1 MTDDDLC
8 YMSATE
14 ALARFRARTLSPVEL
29 MEAIIS
35 RAETIFGTINPFADR
50 YFDEARESAK
60 AAEAKYARSD
70 GRLRRL
76 EGIPLV
82 VKDSSA
88 IRGRR
93 STNGSMINKD
103 RIGEST
109 DPAVERLLR
118 SGANLFARTTCPEFC
133 WLFTC
138 HSRMWGVTRNPWRL
152 DATPGGSS
160 GGSAAALAAG
170 ATTLATG
177 GDSAGSIRQPA
188 SQCGVVGYKPPYG
201 RIPLSPSSSFNPYI
215 QVGPMTR
222 SVAEA
227 ALMSNIMSGPHPLD
241 HATLPNKLTIPVNP
255 AGINGLKI
263 AYSIDLGHYEVADDV
278 RREFKAS
285 LNALSD
291 AGAEIVE
298 VSLDG
303 LSEVIRL
310 SHGAQEFLAASFLQN
325 AVDNHSDVISD
336 YVPELLETALTYDA
350 DDYRRTS
357 TLAGE
362 IWHDRLGPV
371 FHKFD
376 IFVCPTVSSPEVPAE
391 NWQKDEIIVNGHHL
405 TDTDTA
411 MTAIFNLYSRCPVLA
426 VPSGMTDAGLPCGIQ
441 IVGRPCDDKTVF
453 RVAQAFEQ
461 ERPWL
466 NGPANRP
473 SLALTAPVTPSRD
486 APVTDPVYDR

>member
-8 YMSATE
+8 YMPATE
-14 ALARFRARTLSPVEL
+14 ALDRFRARTLSPVEL
-29 MEAIIS
+29 MEAILS
-35 RAETIFGTINPFADR
+35 RAESVIGSINPFADR
-50 YFDEARESAK
+50 YFDEAREGAR
-60 AAEAKYARSD
+60 AAEAKYTHSD
-70 GRLRRL
+70 RRLRRL
-76 EGIPLV
+76 EGVPLA

-93 STNGSMINKD
+93 STTGSMINRTQID
-103 RIGEST
+103 ERT
-109 DPAVERLLR
+109 DPAVERLLK
-118 SGANLFARTTCPEFC
+118 SGATLFARTTCPEFC

-160 GGSAAALAAG
+160 GGSAAALAVG

-201 RIPLSPSSSFNPYI
+201 RMPLSPSSSFDPYV

-222 SVAEA
+222 SVADA
-227 ALMSNIMSGPHPLD
+227 ALMSNVMSGPHPLD
-241 HATLPNKLTIPVNP
+241 HATLPNKLTIPENP
-255 AGINGLKI
+255 AGIKGLKI
-263 AYSIDLGHYEVADDV
+263 AFSFDLGHYHVADDV
-278 RREFKAS
+278 RREVKIS
-285 LNALSD
+285 LEALSD

-298 VSLDG
+298 VPLDG
-303 LSEVIRL
+303 LSETIRL

-325 AVDNHSDVISD
+325 AVDEYGDVISD

-350 DDYRRTS
+350 NDYRRTLV
-357 TLAGE
+357 LAGE
-362 IWHDRLGPV
+362 TWHDWIGPI

-376 IFVCPTVSSPEVPAE
+376 AFICPTVSSPEVPAE
-391 NWQKDEIIVNGHHL
+391 NWQKDEIILNGHRL

-441 IVGRPCDDKTVF
+441 IVGRPCDDLTVF
-453 RVAQAFEQ
+453 RVAQAFER

-466 NGPANRP
+466 DGPAKRP
-473 SLALTAPVTPSRD
+473 SLALTASVIGPPR
-486 APVTDPVYDR
+486 